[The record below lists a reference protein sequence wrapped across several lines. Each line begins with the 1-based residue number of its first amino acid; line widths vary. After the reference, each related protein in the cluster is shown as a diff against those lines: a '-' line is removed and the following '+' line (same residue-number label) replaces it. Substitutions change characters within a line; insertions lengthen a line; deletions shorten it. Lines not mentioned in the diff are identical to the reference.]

1 VEEMSDEEEE
11 DEEEQQAMAAA
22 DQRVEQSVR
31 VKDDK
36 VETIARDES

>member
-1 VEEMSDEEEE
+1 VEEMSDEE